1 MNTSEILEQSLIGG
15 IGLTY
20 LNVYDQRPGPDDKH
34 SGCPHVHGVTEE
46 AYFGIDG
53 EGYIELHDPDEGFR
67 EIPIRKGTYLQFPPD
82 TLHRTV
88 NVDSLQVVVIMGAGG
103 LAERGD
109 ARIYFGAAV
118 DEDPAE
124 HKRLTSLVDQ
134 GLDGALERRDAS
146 VHAYMGLMDLWRR
159 DPDAYRQELRRFIAI
174 HRNALDE
181 YRDELWSVST
191 QAPLHRARQAVQR
204 VDALPGGARDAAIP
218 VLTREY
224 HPVSLGMCG
233 LLRRV

>member
-1 MNTSEILEQSLIGG
+1 MNTSEILEQSLIAG

-20 LNVYDQRPGPDDKH
+20 LSVYDQRPGPDDKH
-34 SGCPHVHGVTEE
+34 SGCPHVHGVSEE

-53 EGYIELHDPDEGFR
+53 EGYVELHDPDEGFR
-67 EIPIRKGTYLQFPPD
+67 EIPVRRGTYLQFPPD

-88 NVDSLQVVVIMGAGG
+88 SVDSLRVVVIMGAGG

-109 ARIYFGAAV
+109 ARIYFGEEV
-118 DEDPAE
+118 DNNTAE
-124 HKRLTSLVDQ
+124 HERLTGLADQ

-146 VHAYMGLMDLWRR
+146 VHAYMGLMDLRHR
-159 DPDAYRQELRRFIAI
+159 DPDAYRQELRRFIAV
-174 HRNALDE
+174 HRNTLE
-181 YRDELWSVST
+181 EFRDELWSVST
-191 QAPLHRARQAVQR
+191 QATLHRARQAVQR

-224 HPVSLGMCG
+224 QPVSLGMCG